1 MGNVELLEN
10 IMNDINKLRDRLV
23 NIPDYIISKEQY
35 RKIDNRFMN
44 SYDEIK
50 TIYDCLVLSKEQ
62 YLLDNPQKDF
72 KFIK

>member
-1 MGNVELLEN
+1 MGNMDELQN
-10 IMNDINKLRDRLV
+10 IMNDISKLRDKLS
-23 NIPDYIISKEQY
+23 NMPDYIISKEQY

-62 YLLDNPQKDF
+62 YLLDNPPKDF

>member
-1 MGNVELLEN
+1 MGNMELLES

-35 RKIDNRFMN
+35 RKIDNRFLN
-44 SYDEIK
+44 SFDDIQL
-50 TIYDCLVLSKEQ
+50 IYDCLVLSKEQ
-62 YLLDNPQKDF
+62 YLLDNPPKSF